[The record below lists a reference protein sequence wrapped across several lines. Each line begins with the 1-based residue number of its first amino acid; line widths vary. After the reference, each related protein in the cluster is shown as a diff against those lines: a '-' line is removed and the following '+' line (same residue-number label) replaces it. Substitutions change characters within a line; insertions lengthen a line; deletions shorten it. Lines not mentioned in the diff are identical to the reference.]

1 MITALKKKKIIASN
15 HNTPTTMSTNFSKLI
30 KRIKIGLRK
39 RRKYVTVTYAD
50 IEIVPYRLM
59 GEMIYVESSFNAE
72 MNMMLEKHLDMINGM
87 VGKTGK
93 RLQFLPAMKDELK
106 EILTYFYPGV
116 DEQQLKILSEGD
128 GIQQIYNAVL
138 KLSGCELSGKQL
150 NGFVTYDNPG
160 RNNNIYVFTPVNDLK
175 ELKAF
180 LNLLVAETRKSR
192 SKSGIKLCIGDDV
205 DDQDDIK
212 EADEHFYFESRQLI
226 DEISERIEYLL
237 KMGLTQQG
245 LIQLLSLDNKVKLS
259 RMVITAKYKI
269 FLPDFNRLE
278 ITMASLPKAV
288 FLLFLKHP
296 EGIIFKHLPDYKDE
310 LAAIYKSISNRD
322 DDYKIM
328 QSIEDI
334 TNPFNNSINEKCSR
348 IREAF
353 VRHFTDDI
361 AKHYYIT
368 GNRSMPKR
376 ITIDRSLVE
385 WE

>member
-1 MITALKKKKIIASN
+1 
-15 HNTPTTMSTNFSKLI
+15 MSTNFSKLI

-192 SKSGIKLCIGDDV
+192 SKLGIKLCIGDDV

-278 ITMASLPKAV
+278 ITMAPLPKAV